1 MKQGNFLLLLCG
13 LLSCWQQQS
22 MAQEVLAPLTS
33 NIHLQTGTTPTASK
47 KTRLILPFID
57 DFSNQGPYP
66 DPTLWEDQQVYINNT
81 LCETPITKG
90 VATFD
95 GLNSKGRPYF
105 PSFYGAGYCDSLTSK
120 IINLQSNTASD
131 KIYLSFYVQPQGL
144 GFAPE
149 TSDSLFLFFRD
160 SSNHWDKVWQ
170 ARGTGWTPMKIQLLP
185 VMDVKY
191 LHDSFQF
198 RFVNIASMNTND
210 DVWNIDYVKMDV
222 NRSPSDSILNDVAF
236 TNQPTSILSP
246 YSSMPYRHFTI
257 NQSNE
262 KSTNQNL
269 SLFNQY
275 NLAQTIVTHHDAIE
289 VSSTALQSSSA
300 LPSQSIGAR
309 QILVQNIP
317 SYNINYTAPTP
328 TSKVVMRNTYYV
340 DMVNAQDRRSNDTI
354 KTDVVFD
361 NYFAY
366 DDGTAEK
373 AYFLLPAFNSP
384 SKTALQFHLNEPDT
398 VRGLMTFFA
407 PQLPSAAGKYFSIV
421 LYQTLGSSTTPDS
434 IIHQEDLFQV
444 KYDTLINGFTTYA
457 FETPVALNAGT
468 YYMGITQPANFGSD
482 SIYYGLDMNRQTN
495 AQFLYYNV
503 DGYWYSS
510 SANGSI
516 MMRPMVGPFFTP
528 SSTSSVTKKSS
539 ALNVYPNPA
548 QTTLQLASNETWASY
563 RIYSLLG
570 NLVQEGIPNQQMIHI
585 ESLLPG
591 MYMVQCRNEKNKLF
605 TTQFVKQ

>member
-1 MKQGNFLLLLCG
+1 MKQGKFLLLICG
-13 LLSCWQQQS
+13 LLLGLQQATL
-22 MAQEVLAPLTS
+22 AQEVVAPLKS
-33 NIHLQTGTTPTASK
+33 NIYLQSATTSTASK

-57 DFSNQGPYP
+57 DFSYQGPYP
-66 DPTLWEDQQVYINNT
+66 DATLWEDQQVFINNT
-81 LCETPITKG
+81 MSENPITKG

-95 GLNSKGRPYF
+95 GLNAKGRPYF
-105 PSFYGAGYCDSLTSK
+105 SSFYGSGYCDSLTSK
-120 IINLQSNTASD
+120 PINLQANATSD

-149 TSDSLFLFFRD
+149 TNDSLFLFFRD
-160 SSNHWDKVWQ
+160 SSNHWVKVWQ
-170 ARGTGWTPMKIQLLP
+170 ARGTGWTALKIQLVP
-185 VMDVKY
+185 VMDMKY
-191 LHDSFQF
+191 MHDSFQF

-210 DVWNIDYVKMDV
+210 DIWNIDYVKMDV

-236 TNQPTSILSP
+236 TQQPMSILSP
-246 YSSMPYRHFTI
+246 YSSLPYRHFTI
-257 NQSNE
+257 NQGNE
-262 KSTNQNL
+262 KSSNQNL

-275 NLAQTIVTHHDAIE
+275 NLAQNIVTHHEAME
-289 VSSTALQSSSA
+289 VSSSAQQSSSL

-309 QILVQNIP
+309 QLLTQNVP
-317 SYNINYTAPTP
+317 SYSINYTAPSP
-328 TSKVVMRNTYYV
+328 YSKVVIRNSYYF
-340 DMVNAQDRRSNDTI
+340 DAVNAQDRRSNDTI
-354 KTDVVFD
+354 TSEAIFD

-407 PQLPSAAGKYFSIV
+407 PQLPSAVGKYFSIV
-421 LYQTLGSSTTPDS
+421 LYQSLGSLTMPDS

-495 AQFLYYNV
+495 SQFLYYNV
-503 DGYWYSS
+503 DGYWFAS

-516 MMRPMVGPFFTP
+516 MMRPMVGAFFTP
-528 SSTSSVTKKSS
+528 SSVGSVSKKSS
-539 ALNVYPNPA
+539 SLVVYPNPA
-548 QTTLQLASNETWASY
+548 QSVLNVASNETWNHY
-563 RIYSLLG
+563 RIYSVLG
-570 NLVQEGIPNQQMIHI
+570 NLMQEGIPIRQAIQIS
-585 ESLLPG
+585 SLAPG
-591 MYMVQCRNEKNKLF
+591 MYMLECRNKNNQLF